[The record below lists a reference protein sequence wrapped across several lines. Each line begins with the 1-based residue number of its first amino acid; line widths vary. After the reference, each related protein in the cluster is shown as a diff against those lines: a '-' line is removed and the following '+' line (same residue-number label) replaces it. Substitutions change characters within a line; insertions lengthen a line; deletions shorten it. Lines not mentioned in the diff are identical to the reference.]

1 MLVIW
6 KYIRILSK
14 THSALPPKNMNTVT
28 LLTILHP
35 TELVATGNPVN
46 SYLTSA
52 VNRTHH
58 GPVIIAPFSVQV
70 LKIFSCAKVS

>member
-1 MLVIW
+1 
-6 KYIRILSK
+6 
-14 THSALPPKNMNTVT
+14 MNTVT

>member
-6 KYIRILSK
+6 KYIRMLTKI
-14 THSALPPKNMNTVT
+14 HSALPLKNMNTVT
-28 LLTILHP
+28 SLPILHP

-46 SYLTSA
+46 SYLTST

-58 GPVIIAPFSVQV
+58 RPVIAPFPVQV
-70 LKIFSCAKVS
+70 LKIFSYAKVS

>member
-14 THSALPPKNMNTVT
+14 IHSALPTKNMNTVT
-28 LLTILHP
+28 SLTILHP
-35 TELVATGNPVN
+35 TELAATGNPVN
-46 SYLTSA
+46 SYLTST

-58 GPVIIAPFSVQV
+58 GQVIAPFSVQV
-70 LKIFSCAKVS
+70 LKIFSYTKVS

>member
-14 THSALPPKNMNTVT
+14 IHSALPSKNMNTVT
-28 LLTILHP
+28 SLTILHP
-35 TELVATGNPVN
+35 TELV
-46 SYLTSA
+46 LTST

-58 GPVIIAPFSVQV
+58 GPVIAPFSVQV
-70 LKIFSCAKVS
+70 LKIFSYTKVS